1 MYAAVRHFLD
11 SWLFQLRG
19 PQSGPVVLVQR
30 RVFILPTPQGW
41 LFAGVL
47 LLMLVGSINY
57 GLSLGFVLT
66 FLLAALGLNGMVY
79 TFRNLAHLSISAE
92 RTQPVFTGGT
102 AEFRIRLNNPSA
114 ADRFALGLSTRHAA
128 GPYVDVPAGQS
139 AVAVLGVPAPR
150 RGRLRPG
157 RFTVFTRFPL
167 GLYRAWSYAEF
178 DLHCLVYPRPVPVG
192 LPLPAPESAAEGGGH
207 RGADREDFSGLRQ
220 YHHGDSPRHIA
231 WKAAART
238 DDLLTKQFAGR
249 SETELWLD
257 FQALPSKLG
266 VEDRLSQLTRWV
278 LDADAGGLAFGLRI
292 PGETIPLSTGLAHRE
307 RCLKALALHGLDDD
321 DTRRSGG

>member
-1 MYAAVRHFLD
+1 MYAAVRHFFD

-19 PQSGPVVLVQR
+19 PQTGPVVLVQR

-79 TFRNLAHLSISAE
+79 TFRNLAHLSVSAE
-92 RTQPVFTGGT
+92 RTQAIFVGGT
-102 AEFRIRLNNPSA
+102 AAFRIRLHNPGA
-114 ADRFALGLSTRHAA
+114 ADRFAVGLSTRAGA

-139 AVAVLGVPAPR
+139 AVAILGVPALR

-157 RFTVFTRFPL
+157 RFTLFTRFPL
-167 GLYRAWSYAEF
+167 GLYRAWSYVEF
-178 DLHCLVYPRPVPVG
+178 DLHCLVYPRPAAPG
-192 LPLPAPESAAEGGGH
+192 LPLPAPEAAAEGGGH
-207 RGADREDFSGLRQ
+207 RGAGREDFSGLRQ
-220 YHHGDSPRHIA
+220 YRHGDSPRHIA

-238 DDLLTKQFAGR
+238 QDLLTKQFAGR
-249 SETELWLD
+249 VESELWLD
-257 FQALPSKLG
+257 WQQLPSKLG

-278 LDADAGGLAFGLRI
+278 LDADAGGAAFGLRI
-292 PGETIPLSTGLAHRE
+292 PGDTISPATGLAHRD

-321 DTRRSGG
+321 APSNGG